1 MNIFKQIGNFFLCLL
16 RDDCQY
22 SIKKILTWI
31 FSGVAIYLI
40 IFTDK
45 NSYQLLMFILALLGI
60 RAFEK
65 WKAQRPNFTSGS
77 SGSSGSNGSNGSSGK
92 QLLND

>member
-1 MNIFKQIGNFFLCLL
+1 MMTIVYILTLLKRIGDFFLCLL

-31 FSGVAIYLI
+31 FSGVTVYLI
-40 IFTDK
+40 LFTDK
-45 NSYQLLMFILALLGI
+45 DIYQLLMFLLALLGI

-65 WKAQRPNFTSGS
+65 WKVQKPNFMK
-77 SGSSGSNGSNGSSGK
+77 NNGK

>member
-31 FSGVAIYLI
+31 FSGVAVYVIV
-40 IFTDK
+40 FTDK
-45 NSYQLLMFILALLGI
+45 DVYQLLMFILALLGI

-65 WKAQRPNFTSGS
+65 WKVQKPNFT
-77 SGSSGSNGSNGSSGK
+77 NNNGK

>member
-1 MNIFKQIGNFFLCLL
+1 MLYIMYILRKIGDFFLCLL

-31 FSGVAIYLI
+31 FSGVTVYLI
-40 IFTDK
+40 LFTDK
-45 NSYQLLMFILALLGI
+45 DIYQLLMFLLALLGI

-65 WKAQRPNFTSGS
+65 WKVQRPNFKNTD
-77 SGSSGSNGSNGSSGK
+77 GK

>member
-1 MNIFKQIGNFFLCLL
+1 MGIFKQIINFFLCLL
-16 RDDCQY
+16 RDDCPY
-22 SIKKILTWI
+22 SIKKFLVWI
-31 FSGVAIYLI
+31 FTSVTVYLI

-45 NSYQLLMFILALLGI
+45 EIYQLLMFILALLGI

-65 WKAQRPNFTSGS
+65 WKVQRPNFKNDG
-77 SGSSGSNGSNGSSGK
+77 GK

>member
-1 MNIFKQIGNFFLCLL
+1 MTFFKKIGYFFLCLL

-31 FSGVAIYLI
+31 FSAVTVYII

-45 NSYQLLMFILALLGI
+45 DVYQLLMFILALLGI

-65 WKAQRPNFTSGS
+65 WKVQKPNFM
-77 SGSSGSNGSNGSSGK
+77 NNNGK

>member
-1 MNIFKQIGNFFLCLL
+1 MLFIMYILRKIGDFFLCLL

-31 FSGVAIYLI
+31 FSGVTIYLI
-40 IFTDK
+40 LFTDK
-45 NSYQLLMFILALLGI
+45 DIYQLLMFLLALLGI

-65 WKAQRPNFTSGS
+65 WKVQRPNFK
-77 SGSSGSNGSNGSSGK
+77 SNNK

>member
-1 MNIFKQIGNFFLCLL
+1 MNFFKQIGNFFLCLL

-31 FSGVAIYLI
+31 FSIVTVYVI

-45 NSYQLLMFILALLGI
+45 DVYQLLMFILALLGI

-65 WKAQRPNFTSGS
+65 WKVQKPNFMK
-77 SGSSGSNGSNGSSGK
+77 NNGK

>member
-31 FSGVAIYLI
+31 FAGITIYLI

-45 NSYQLLMFILALLGI
+45 DVYQLLMFILALLGI

-65 WKAQRPNFTSGS
+65 WKTQRSNTES
-77 SGSSGSNGSNGSSGK
+77 SGSSEK